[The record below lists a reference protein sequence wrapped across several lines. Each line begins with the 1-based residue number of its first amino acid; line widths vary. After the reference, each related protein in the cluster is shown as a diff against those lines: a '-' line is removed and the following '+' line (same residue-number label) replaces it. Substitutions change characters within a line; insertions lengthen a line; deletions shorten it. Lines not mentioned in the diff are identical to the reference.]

1 LGRTFLFCPDF
12 GGKFMGMELDILRGC
27 EIAPIDDTVDLDN
40 NPKFKK
46 LELTQG
52 QKIQMSALMNQLP
65 ALAGMDILSKTMVLT
80 FPDGVQ
86 GVLMQLKNG
95 GFTTTLKN
103 VDTGKIAG
111 TAWLESAAPQAA
123 CLGAF
128 TAMSIASGQYFLA
141 QINNSLAQ
149 ISSGLDKILE
159 FLYGDK
165 RAELLSEVSFIR
177 FAYENYKSV
186 MEHSE
191 QRVATLISLQNAKK
205 VAMKDIE
212 FYLSDLSSIMADK
225 KSSDI
230 SSTVP
235 KMVRTKD
242 CLDLSLQLYTM
253 SNLLEV
259 YYSENYDPN
268 YISFVQSEASVY
280 IGKCEKRL
288 LNCFGQLQH
297 LLAGAKEG
305 LFVKVNKAEYVQQ
318 IDAIVVELEASSSS
332 PLQTTL
338 QSALSET
345 TKEKQ
350 YYLNRE
356 GEVYLKVS

>member
-1 LGRTFLFCPDF
+1 MKIESTKLDVLG
-12 GGKFMGMELDILRGC
+12 GC
-27 EIAPIDDTVDLDN
+27 EIAPLNGNINLSD
-40 NPKFKK
+40 PRKFMK
-46 LELTQG
+46 LEPTQG
-52 QKIQMSALMNQLP
+52 QKMQISALMNQLP
-65 ALAGMDILSKTMVLT
+65 ALIGTEMLSNTMVLR
-80 FPDGVQ
+80 FPEGVQ
-86 GVLMQLKNG
+86 GALMQLKSNG
-95 GFTTTLKN
+95 GYTTTIKSLE
-103 VDTGKIAG
+103 TGKITG
-111 TAWLESAAPQAA
+111 TAWLESASTQTV

-128 TAMSIASGQYFLA
+128 TAMSIISGQYFLS
-141 QINNSLAQ
+141 QINSSLTQ

-191 QRVATLISLQNAKK
+191 QRIATLISLQNAKK

-225 KSSDI
+225 KSGDI
-230 SSTVP
+230 SATVP

-268 YISFVQSEASVY
+268 YISFVQSEASAY
-280 IGKCEKRL
+280 ISKCEKQM
-288 LNCFGQLQH
+288 LNRFGQLQH
-297 LLAGAKEG
+297 LLAGTKEG
-305 LFVKVNKAEYVQQ
+305 LIIKVNKADYIQQ
-318 IDAIVVELEASSSS
+318 VDAIVSELETSINS

-338 QSALSET
+338 QSALAET
-345 TKEKQ
+345 GEEKQ
-350 YYLNRE
+350 YCLDKD
-356 GEVYLKVS
+356 GTIYLKIA

>member
-1 LGRTFLFCPDF
+1 MV
-12 GGKFMGMELDILRGC
+12 KELDILHGC
-27 EIAPIDDTVDLDN
+27 EIAPVDDAVDLDN
-40 NPKFKK
+40 SQRFKK

-65 ALAGMDILSKTMVLT
+65 ALAGMDILSKTMILR
-80 FPDGVQ
+80 FPEGVQ
-86 GVLMQLKNG
+86 GVLMQLKSNG

-103 VDTGKIAG
+103 VETGKIAG

-177 FAYENYKSV
+177 FAYENYNSV

-212 FYLSDLSSIMADK
+212 FYLSDLSSIMGDK

-268 YISFVQSEASVY
+268 YISFVKSEA
-280 IGKCEKRL
+280 
-288 LNCFGQLQH
+288 
-297 LLAGAKEG
+297 
-305 LFVKVNKAEYVQQ
+305 
-318 IDAIVVELEASSSS
+318 
-332 PLQTTL
+332 
-338 QSALSET
+338 
-345 TKEKQ
+345 
-350 YYLNRE
+350 
-356 GEVYLKVS
+356 

>member
-1 LGRTFLFCPDF
+1 MNSNNMT
-12 GGKFMGMELDILRGC
+12 LDILGGC
-27 EIAPIDDTVDLDN
+27 EIAPVDDIVDLSN
-40 NPKFKK
+40 NPRFAK

-52 QKIQMSALMNQLP
+52 QKMQLSALMNQLP
-65 ALAGMDILSKTMVLT
+65 AMVGMDILSKTMVLT
-80 FPDGVQ
+80 FPEGVQ
-86 GVLMQLKNG
+86 GVLMQLKTG
-95 GFTTTLKN
+95 GYSTTLKS
-103 VDTGKIAG
+103 VESGKIVG
-111 TAWLESAAPQAA
+111 TASLEVATPQAV

-191 QRVATLISLQNAKK
+191 QRIATLISLQSAKK

-212 FYLSDLSSIMADK
+212 FYLSDLTSIMADK
-225 KSSDI
+225 KSGDI

-242 CLDLSLQLYTM
+242 CLDLSLQLYMM

-259 YYSENYDPN
+259 YYSENYNPN

-305 LFVKVNKAEYVQQ
+305 IFNKVNKSEYVQQ
-318 IDAIVVELEASSSS
+318 IDAIVAELETSTNS
-332 PLQTTL
+332 PLQVTL
-338 QSALSET
+338 QSALTET
-345 TKEKQ
+345 NKEKQ
-350 YYLNRE
+350 YYLNQG

>member
-1 LGRTFLFCPDF
+1 
-12 GGKFMGMELDILRGC
+12 MGMELDILRGC
-27 EIAPIDDTVDLDN
+27 EIAPVDETIDLDN
-40 NPKFKK
+40 VQKFIK
-46 LELTQG
+46 LEPTQG
-52 QKIQMSALMNQLP
+52 QKMQISALMNQLP
-65 ALAGMDILSKTMVLT
+65 ALIGVSTLSKTMMLR
-80 FPDGVQ
+80 FPEGVQ
-86 GVLMQLKNG
+86 GTLMQLKSNG
-95 GFTTTLKN
+95 GYTTTLKSLE
-103 VDTGKIAG
+103 TGKITG
-111 TAWLESAAPQAA
+111 TAWLESATPQAI

-128 TAMSIASGQYFLA
+128 TAMSVISGQYFLS
-141 QINNSLAQ
+141 QINSSLTQ

-177 FAYENYKSV
+177 FAYKNYKSV

-191 QRVATLISLQNAKK
+191 QRIATLISLQNAKK

-212 FYLSDLSSIMADK
+212 FYLSDLVSTIVDK
-225 KSSDI
+225 KSNDVQTI
-230 SSTVP
+230 AP
-235 KMVRTKD
+235 KMVRTKE

-350 YYLNRE
+350 YYLSRE

>member
-1 LGRTFLFCPDF
+1 
-12 GGKFMGMELDILRGC
+12 MGTNNTALDIWGGC
-27 EIAPIDDTVDLDN
+27 EIASVNEMVDLSN
-40 NPKFKK
+40 NQKFVK
-46 LELTQG
+46 LEPTQG
-52 QKIQMSALMNQLP
+52 QKMQISALMSQLP
-65 ALAGMDILSKTMVLT
+65 SVVGADMLSKTMVLR
-80 FPDGVQ
+80 FPEGVQ
-86 GVLMQLKNG
+86 GALMQLKNNG
-95 GFTTTLKN
+95 GYTTTLKN
-103 VDTGKIAG
+103 LETGKITG
-111 TAWLESAAPQAA
+111 TAWLEYATPQAA

-128 TAMSIASGQYFLA
+128 TAMSVVSGQYFLS
-141 QINNSLAQ
+141 QINSSLAQ

-165 RAELLSEVSFIR
+165 RAELLSEVNFIR

-186 MEHSE
+186 MEHRE
-191 QRVATLISLQNAKK
+191 QRIATLISLQNAKK

-212 FYLSDLSSIMADK
+212 FYLSDLSSTITDK

-259 YYSENYDPN
+259 YYSENYHHD
-268 YISFVQSEASVY
+268 YISFVQSEAFGY
-280 IGKCEKRL
+280 INRCEKKE

-297 LLAGAKEG
+297 LLAWAKDG
-305 LFVKVNKAEYVQQ
+305 IFAKVGKSDYIQQ
-318 IDAIVVELEASSSS
+318 VDAIVAELETNTDS
-332 PLQTTL
+332 PLQAAL

-345 TKEKQ
+345 SKEKQ
-350 YYLNRE
+350 YYLSQD
-356 GEVYLKVS
+356 GDVYLKVLWEIG

>member
-1 LGRTFLFCPDF
+1 MSGNSTELNILGGF
-12 GGKFMGMELDILRGC
+12 
-27 EIAPIDDTVDLDN
+27 EIAPIDDAIDLDN
-40 NPKFKK
+40 NQKFTK
-46 LELTQG
+46 LDLTQG
-52 QKIQMSALMNQLP
+52 QKMQMSALMNQLP
-65 ALAGMDILSKTMVLT
+65 ALVGMDILSKTMRLR
-80 FPDGVQ
+80 FPEGIQ
-86 GVLMQLKNG
+86 GVLMQLKSNG
-95 GFTTTLKN
+95 GYTTTLKSLE
-103 VDTGKIAG
+103 TGKITG
-111 TAWLESAAPQAA
+111 TAWLESTAPLTV

-141 QINNSLAQ
+141 QINNSLTQ

-191 QRVATLISLQNAKK
+191 QRIATLISLQNAKK

-212 FYLSDLSSIMADK
+212 FYLSDLSSTMSDK

-242 CLDLSLQLYTM
+242 CLDLSLQLYTI

-305 LFVKVNKAEYVQQ
+305 LFVKVNKTEYVQQ
-318 IDAIVVELEASSSS
+318 IDAIVTELEASNSSS
-332 PLQTTL
+332 LQTAL
-338 QSALSET
+338 QSALNET

-350 YYLNRE
+350 YYLNCE

>member
-1 LGRTFLFCPDF
+1 MA
-12 GGKFMGMELDILRGC
+12 KELDILRGC
-27 EIAPIDDTVDLDN
+27 EIAPVDDAVDLDN
-40 NPKFKK
+40 SQKFKK

-52 QKIQMSALMNQLP
+52 QKIQISALINQLP
-65 ALAGMDILSKTMVLT
+65 ALAGMDILSKTMMLR
-80 FPDGVQ
+80 FPEGVQ
-86 GVLMQLKNG
+86 GVLMQLKSNG

-103 VDTGKIAG
+103 VETGKIAG

-177 FAYENYKSV
+177 FAYENYNSV

-212 FYLSDLSSIMADK
+212 FYLSDLSSIMGNK

-297 LLAGAKEG
+297 LLSGAKEG

-318 IDAIVVELEASSSS
+318 IDAIVAELEASSSS

-345 TKEKQ
+345 AKEKQ

>member
-1 LGRTFLFCPDF
+1 MATNATS
-12 GGKFMGMELDILRGC
+12 LDILGGC
-27 EIAPIDDTVDLDN
+27 EIAELDDDIDLN
-40 NPKFKK
+40 NSQKFIK
-46 LELTQG
+46 LEPTQG
-52 QKIQMSALMNQLP
+52 QKMQISALMNQLP
-65 ALAGMDILSKTMVLT
+65 ALIGTDILSKSMVLR
-80 FPDGVQ
+80 FPDGIQ
-86 GVLMQLKNG
+86 GTLMQLKSNG
-95 GFTTTLKN
+95 GYTTTLKSLE
-103 VDTGKIAG
+103 TGKITG
-111 TAWLESAAPQAA
+111 TAWLEYATPQAV

-128 TAMSIASGQYFLA
+128 TAMSVVSGQYFLS
-141 QINNSLAQ
+141 QINSSLAQ

-165 RAELLSEVSFIR
+165 RAELLSEVNFIR

-191 QRVATLISLQNAKK
+191 QRIATLISLQNAKK

-212 FYLSDLSSIMADK
+212 FYLSDLSSTITDK
-225 KSSDI
+225 KSGDI

-242 CLDLSLQLYTM
+242 CLDLSLQLYAM

-259 YYSENYDPN
+259 YYSENYDSN

-280 IGKCEKRL
+280 ISKCEKKEL
-288 LNCFGQLQH
+288 SCFGQLQH

-318 IDAIVVELEASSSS
+318 ISTIVAELEASNIS

-338 QSALSET
+338 QSALDMT

-350 YYLNRE
+350 YYLNHE

>member
-1 LGRTFLFCPDF
+1 MA
-12 GGKFMGMELDILRGC
+12 KELDILCGC
-27 EIAPIDDTVDLDN
+27 EIAPVDDAVDLDN
-40 NPKFKK
+40 SQRFKK

-65 ALAGMDILSKTMVLT
+65 ALAGIDILSKTMMLR
-80 FPDGVQ
+80 FPEGVQ
-86 GVLMQLKNG
+86 GVLMQLKSNG

-103 VDTGKIAG
+103 VETGKIAG

-141 QINNSLAQ
+141 QINNSLTQ

-177 FAYENYKSV
+177 FAYENYNSV
-186 MEHSE
+186 MEYSE

-212 FYLSDLSSIMADK
+212 FYLSDLSSIMGDK

-297 LLAGAKEG
+297 LLAGSKEG

-318 IDAIVVELEASSSS
+318 IDAIVAELEASSSS

>member
-1 LGRTFLFCPDF
+1 MA
-12 GGKFMGMELDILRGC
+12 KELDILRGC

-40 NPKFKK
+40 SQKFKK

-65 ALAGMDILSKTMVLT
+65 ALAGIDILSKTMLLR
-80 FPDGVQ
+80 FPEGVQ
-86 GVLMQLKNG
+86 GVLMQLKSNG

-103 VDTGKIAG
+103 VETGKIAG
-111 TAWLESAAPQAA
+111 TAWLESAAPQAV

-177 FAYENYKSV
+177 FAYENYNSV
-186 MEHSE
+186 MEYSE

-212 FYLSDLSSIMADK
+212 FYLSDLSSIMGDK

-297 LLAGAKEG
+297 LLAGSKEG

-318 IDAIVVELEASSSS
+318 IDAIVAELEASSSS

>member
-1 LGRTFLFCPDF
+1 MSTND
-12 GGKFMGMELDILRGC
+12 MELDILGGC
-27 EIAPIDDTVDLDN
+27 EITPIDNTVDLDN
-40 NPKFKK
+40 SQKFTK

-52 QKIQMSALMNQLP
+52 QKIQVSALMNQLP
-65 ALAGMDILSKTMVLT
+65 ALVGTDMLSKSMTLT
-80 FPDGVQ
+80 FPEGVQ
-86 GVLMQLKNG
+86 GVLMKLKAG
-95 GFTTTLKN
+95 GYSTTLKSAE
-103 VDTGKIAG
+103 TGKIVG
-111 TAWLESAAPQAA
+111 TASLDFATQQAL

-128 TAMSIASGQYFLA
+128 TAMSVVSGQYFLS
-141 QINNSLAQ
+141 QINSSLAQ

-165 RAELLSEVSFIR
+165 RAELLSEVNFIR

-191 QRVATLISLQNAKK
+191 QRIATLISLQNAKK

-212 FYLSDLSSIMADK
+212 FYLSDLTSTITDK
-225 KSSDI
+225 KSGDI

-259 YYSENYDPN
+259 YYSENYDHD

-280 IGKCEKRL
+280 ISKCEKKE

-297 LLAGAKEG
+297 LLAGTKDGIFA
-305 LFVKVNKAEYVQQ
+305 KVNKANYVQQ
-318 IDAIVVELEASSSS
+318 VDVIVTELEANSSS

-338 QSALSET
+338 QSALGEMS
-345 TKEKQ
+345 KEKQ
-350 YYLNRE
+350 YYLNRN
-356 GEVYLKVS
+356 GEVYLKI

>member
-1 LGRTFLFCPDF
+1 MDTIGN
-12 GGKFMGMELDILRGC
+12 GLDIFGGC
-27 EIAPIDDTVDLDN
+27 EITPLDESVDLDN
-40 NPKFKK
+40 TQKYIK
-46 LELTQG
+46 LAPTQG
-52 QKIQMSALMNQLP
+52 QQMQINALLSQLP
-65 ALAGMDILSKTMVLT
+65 ALAGTNMLSKSVVLR
-80 FPDGVQ
+80 FPEGVQ
-86 GVLMQLKNG
+86 GVLMQLKTG
-95 GFTTTLKN
+95 GYSTTLKN
-103 VDTGKIAG
+103 IDTGKIVG
-111 TAWLESAAPQAA
+111 TASLEFAAQQAL

-128 TAMSIASGQYFLA
+128 TAMSVVSGQYFLS

-177 FAYENYKSV
+177 FAYENYQSV

-191 QRVATLISLQNAKK
+191 QKIATLISLQNAKK

-212 FYLSDLSSIMADK
+212 FYLSDLSSIMTDK
-225 KSSDI
+225 KSNDI
-230 SSTVP
+230 AATVP
-235 KMVRTKD
+235 KVVRTKD

-259 YYSENYDPN
+259 YYAENYDPN
-268 YISFVQSEASVY
+268 YISFVQSEASIY

-288 LNCFGQLQH
+288 LNCFGQLKQ

-305 LFVKVNKAEYVQQ
+305 PFTKVNKAEYMQQ
-318 IDAIVVELEASSSS
+318 IDDIIAELESSSVS

-338 QSALSET
+338 QSSLSET
-345 TKEKQ
+345 RSEKQ
-350 YYLNRE
+350 YCLTSD
-356 GEVYLKVS
+356 GEVYLKV

>member
-1 LGRTFLFCPDF
+1 
-12 GGKFMGMELDILRGC
+12 MGMELDILRGC

-65 ALAGMDILSKTMVLT
+65 ALAGMDILSKSMVLT
-80 FPDGVQ
+80 FPEGVQ

-95 GFTTTLKN
+95 GFTTTIKN

-305 LFVKVNKAEYVQQ
+305 LFAKVNKAEYVQQ
-318 IDAIVVELEASSSS
+318 IDAIVAELEASSSS

-350 YYLNRE
+350 YYLSRE